1 MPTVRLWA
9 VAASCFA
16 LFGLAGA
23 ASAAPPPLEAY
34 GKLANVEFMRLSPSG
49 DRYAFLRPVSGAR
62 QLVVV
67 PVAGGKPSALNFPSD
82 AKVRDVEWAGDDHVL
97 VTISGT
103 THTVGLFTVD
113 AFESEEVLV
122 LPLNGKPSFVVFE
135 GHKDVV
141 PLVSGRYGYA
151 NVDGH
156 WYGYFSTI
164 TLTKTMTGTTV
175 DHGYSDLY
183 RVDLDTGASLLVSKG
198 SDNIDIGG
206 WLISPDGKVVAR
218 SSYFERTGAW
228 QVNAGQGNVI
238 MAGHSLTEGPDLAGF
253 GRTADTVLIRT
264 PDLPEP
270 AYRLATIADGV
281 SQAVPDGDRI
291 VEPLFDRHTG
301 LWIGEILGG
310 DTPRAVLFA
319 PEQQAKLAGARK
331 AFANY
336 NVELVSYDG
345 DFNRFV
351 IHTDGGDDSGTFWL
365 VDSSKHSV
373 ESIGQAF
380 PDVKETDVGPVR
392 MMDWKAAD
400 GLEMHG
406 VLTLPPGRTA
416 HGLPVVVLPHGG
428 PQARDYP
435 GFDWWAQAFAAR
447 GYAVFQ
453 PNFRGSSG
461 YGRAFVDAGH
471 GQWGRKM
478 QTDISDGLAALAV
491 QGIVD
496 PKRACIVGAS
506 YGGYAALAGVTVQH
520 GLYRCAVADAGVADL
535 RQMLKYEDAKSG
547 YDASSST
554 MRYWKQFMGASSASD
569 DSLDAISPAALA
581 GQADAPILLIHGKDD
596 TVVPFAQ
603 SLEMQAALKR
613 ANKPVEMVV
622 MPNEDHWLSRPETR
636 LSMLTAAVAFVQKYN
651 PAD

>member
-1 MPTVRLWA
+1 
-9 VAASCFA
+9 
-16 LFGLAGA
+16 
-23 ASAAPPPLEAY
+23 
-34 GKLANVEFMRLSPSG
+34 
-49 DRYAFLRPVSGAR
+49 
-62 QLVVV
+62 
-67 PVAGGKPSALNFPSD
+67 
-82 AKVRDVEWAGDDHVL
+82 
-97 VTISGT
+97 
-103 THTVGLFTVD
+103 
-113 AFESEEVLV
+113 
-122 LPLNGKPSFVVFE
+122 
-135 GHKDVV
+135 
-141 PLVSGRYGYA
+141 
-151 NVDGH
+151 
-156 WYGYFSTI
+156 
-164 TLTKTMTGTTV
+164 
-175 DHGYSDLY
+175 
-183 RVDLDTGASLLVSKG
+183 
-198 SDNIDIGG
+198 
-206 WLISPDGKVVAR
+206 
-218 SSYFERTGAW
+218 
-228 QVNAGQGNVI
+228 
-238 MAGHSLTEGPDLAGF
+238 
-253 GRTADTVLIRT
+253 
-264 PDLPEP
+264 
-270 AYRLATIADGV
+270 
-281 SQAVPDGDRI
+281 
-291 VEPLFDRHTG
+291 
-301 LWIGEILGG
+301 
-310 DTPRAVLFA
+310 
-319 PEQQAKLAGARK
+319 
-331 AFANY
+331 
-336 NVELVSYDG
+336 
-345 DFNRFV
+345 
-351 IHTDGGDDSGTFWL
+351 
-365 VDSSKHSV
+365 
-373 ESIGQAF
+373 
-380 PDVKETDVGPVR
+380 
-392 MMDWKAAD
+392 
-400 GLEMHG
+400 MHG